1 MDKPQ
6 RKRRKGPA
14 SDARAGDPKK
24 PNGKKNPVDAAA
36 KARRKAE
43 LEYKLKLILESEY
56 GPLVADVIEMLYQ
69 RHVRSRA
76 QADASRPPPGNGHSS
91 P

>member
-14 SDARAGDPKK
+14 SYPRAGKPKK
-24 PNGKKNPVDAAA
+24 ANGRKNPADAAA
-36 KARRKAE
+36 KARRMAE
-43 LEYKLKLILESEY
+43 LEYKLKLILDSEY

-69 RHVRSRA
+69 RHFGSRA
-76 QADASRPPPGNGHSS
+76 QADSSRPPPGNGHS
-91 P
+91 PP